1 MNNKLKAFIIST
13 IIFFVY
19 LQVFF
24 NQILISIII
33 SPIIS
38 IKFSTIIINLFN
50 DKDIKQKRIIFREF
64 LDLFNTNILA
74 GNNLLIS
81 LRNTHNELKTLF
93 NEDNFIVI
101 YLEELLIDIDNGKSI
116 EDSLRIFERK
126 TELEEVSIF
135 IDSLIIAINSGIDI
149 FKISNISKDALTQN
163 IALELEIS
171 TIVNNSKKEFLIMI
185 ILPLVIILMLN
196 TSINEKITFADYI
209 VRIPVFIV
217 LLFSFVLG
225 EKIVNMEI

>member
-1 MNNKLKAFIIST
+1 MNNKIKAFIIST
-13 IIFFVY
+13 IIFFIY

-38 IKFSTIIINLFN
+38 IKFSSIIMNFFN
-50 DKDIKQKRIIFREF
+50 EKDIKQKRIIFREF
-64 LDLFNTNILA
+64 LDVFNTNILA

-81 LRNTHNELKTLF
+81 FRNTHIELKTLF
-93 NEDNFIVI
+93 NEDNYIVI

-116 EDSLRIFERK
+116 EDSLRIFEK
-126 TELEEVSIF
+126 KSELEEVSIF

-149 FKISNISKDALTQN
+149 FKISNISKEALTQN
-163 IALELEIS
+163 IALELEID
-171 TIVNNSKKEFLIMI
+171 TIVNNSKKEFLIMT
-185 ILPLVIILMLN
+185 ILPLVIIVILN
-196 TSINEKITFADYI
+196 ASINEKITFADYI

>member
-1 MNNKLKAFIIST
+1 MNNKIKSYIISI
-13 IIFFVY
+13 IIFFIY

-24 NQILISIII
+24 NQILISLIIA
-33 SPIIS
+33 PIIS
-38 IKFSTIIINLFN
+38 IKFSNIIMNLFN

-64 LDLFNTNILA
+64 LDVFNTNILA

-81 LRNTHNELKTLF
+81 LRNTHTELKTLF
-93 NEDNFIVI
+93 NEDNYIVI

-116 EDSLRIFERK
+116 EDSLKIFEK
-126 TELEEVSIF
+126 KSKLEEVSIF

-163 IALELEIS
+163 IALELEID
-171 TIVNNSKKEFLIMI
+171 TIVNNSKKEFLIMT
-185 ILPLVIILMLN
+185 ILPLVIIVMLN
-196 TSINEKITFADYI
+196 ASINEKITFADYI

-217 LLFSFVLG
+217 LLVSFVLG

>member
-171 TIVNNSKKEFLIMI
+171 TIVNNSKKEFLIMT
-185 ILPLVIILMLN
+185 ILPLVIIVILN

-225 EKIVNMEI
+225 EKTVNMEI